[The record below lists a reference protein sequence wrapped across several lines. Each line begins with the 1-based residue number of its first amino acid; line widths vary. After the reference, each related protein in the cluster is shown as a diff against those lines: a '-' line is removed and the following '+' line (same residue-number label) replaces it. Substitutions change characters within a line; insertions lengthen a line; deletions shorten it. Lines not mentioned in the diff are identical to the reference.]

1 MKKVSIFLAE
11 GFEEVEALTPADL
24 LRRAGAE
31 VTLVSIKAEKTVTG
45 SHGISITADRL
56 FEEMDYEDA
65 DLLVL
70 PGGMPGTL
78 NLKACEPLLALLKEH
93 NAKGKKLAAIC
104 AAPTVLGHA
113 GRPHRS
119 HLPDR
124 PGSHRWHHHHQPRR
138 RHRDSLR
145 PEPDRPALQPGEGG
159 RDREEYCVRS
169 IRRNDENQ
177 VPAQPPA
184 GTVRPSKNFQYSI
197 LHLRAHYHH
206 GGDNHDTAEF
216 RFHPEP
222 DGSPRIQSSH
232 EPLQRRSSQ
241 RAGRPLK
248 RGL

>member
-56 FEEMDYEDA
+56 FEETDYEDA

-113 GRPHRS
+113 G
-119 HLPDR
+119 LLNGKNATCY
-124 PGSHRWHHHHQPRR
+124 PGCEDGLTGAICQTAPVVTDAS
-138 RHRDSLR
+138 S
-145 PEPDRPALQPGEGG
+145 
-159 RDREEYCVRS
+159 
-169 IRRNDENQ
+169 
-177 VPAQPPA
+177 PPA
-184 GTVRPSKNFQYSI
+184 AASAPRFPS
-197 LHLRAHYHH
+197 
-206 GGDNHDTAEF
+206 
-216 RFHPEP
+216 P
-222 DGSPRIQSSH
+222 
-232 EPLQRRSSQ
+232 
-241 RAGRPLK
+241 
-248 RGL
+248 

>member
-1 MKKVSIFLAE
+1 MKTVSIFLAE

-113 GRPHRS
+113 G
-119 HLPDR
+119 LLNGKNATCY
-124 PGSHRWHHHHQPRR
+124 PGCEEGLTGALVRTEPVVTDGRITTSRGVGTAIPFA
-138 RHRDSLR
+138 LR
-145 PEPDRPALQPGEGG
+145 LIELLFGKEKAKEIA
-159 RDREEYCVRS
+159 ES
-169 IRRNDENQ
+169 I
-177 VPAQPPA
+177 VYGA
-184 GTVRPSKNFQYSI
+184 
-197 LHLRAHYHH
+197 
-206 GGDNHDTAEF
+206 
-216 RFHPEP
+216 
-222 DGSPRIQSSH
+222 
-232 EPLQRRSSQ
+232 
-241 RAGRPLK
+241 
-248 RGL
+248 

>member
-56 FEEMDYEDA
+56 FEETDYEDA

-113 GRPHRS
+113 GLLNGKNATCYPGCEDGLTGAICQTAPVVTGRS
-119 HLPDR
+119 QIAAIACTFCGWNR
-124 PGSHRWHHHHQPRR
+124 FGIMKNR
-138 RHRDSLR
+138 
-145 PEPDRPALQPGEGG
+145 A
-159 RDREEYCVRS
+159 
-169 IRRNDENQ
+169 
-177 VPAQPPA
+177 VPLIE
-184 GTVRPSKNFQYSI
+184 I
-197 LHLRAHYHH
+197 LKTSAS
-206 GGDNHDTAEF
+206 T
-216 RFHPEP
+216 
-222 DGSPRIQSSH
+222 
-232 EPLQRRSSQ
+232 
-241 RAGRPLK
+241 
-248 RGL
+248 